1 MTTTEFE
8 AYKAEIANEVLSI
21 TKLKV
26 LNAIRGILKDARP
39 KEVKVKPI
47 ENKTKDEDVLI
58 PTFSPIVP
66 QIDAPCCYT
75 LEEIKTHIA
84 NAIESYQRGEYFA
97 DEKYKKPVLRWVEK
111 ACDDSHDIQNYL
123 KVMPART
130 RSWKFTSLIDGAVE
144 MVVFNSRVGRKDPL
158 LADMVDG
165 NIRSLVFGKNNKMFY
180 IEMPDCILILALQYS
195 LTPFDTRLN
204 KKRG

>member
-26 LNAIRGILKDARP
+26 LKAIKGILKDAKP
-39 KEVKVKPI
+39 KEVKVKLT
-47 ENKTKDEDVLI
+47 ENKTETEDVLI
-58 PTFSPIVP
+58 PTFSPIVR

-75 LEEIKTHIA
+75 LEEIKIHIA
-84 NAIESYQRGEYFA
+84 DAIESYQRGEYFA
-97 DEKYKKPVLRWVEK
+97 DEKYKKSTLRWTEK
-111 ACDDSHDIQNYL
+111 ACDDSNDIHNYL
-123 KVMPART
+123 EVMFARD
-130 RSWKFTSLIDGAVE
+130 RSWKFTSLIDGAAE
-144 MVVFNSRVGRKDPL
+144 MLIFNPSVGRKDPL

-165 NIRSLVFGKNNKMFY
+165 NIRSLIFGKNNKMFY

-204 KKRG
+204 KRRG